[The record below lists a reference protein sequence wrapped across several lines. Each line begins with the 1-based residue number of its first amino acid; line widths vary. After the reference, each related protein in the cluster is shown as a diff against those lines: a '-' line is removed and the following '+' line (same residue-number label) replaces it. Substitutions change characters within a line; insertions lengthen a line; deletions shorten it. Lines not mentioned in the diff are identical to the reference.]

1 MKYNCETIF
10 NTIIKIFHDL
20 SSSIYVVNF
29 LDFNQLSALAS
40 MKNVKRVKK
49 LGRCVKSMCN
59 LSIQTSDILNVR
71 YFPFALAFVKSYWLN
86 R

>member
-1 MKYNCETIF
+1 MKQSSVYNYQNISRSF
-10 NTIIKIFHDL
+10 V
-20 SSSIYVVNF
+20 IYVVNF